1 MGNMYNY
8 EVDDKIRIVEQRD
21 GDKKFLSERARKVF
35 EGEYFTKE
43 YLADKYGVVTENG
56 HVYERIKVYDS
67 DNQTIIVNGRGS
79 GHGVGMS
86 QHGAQQMSKLGLTSE
101 EIINFYFPGVQISK
115 RKQEIDIN
123 EG

>member
-1 MGNMYNY
+1 
-8 EVDDKIRIVEQRD
+8 
-21 GDKKFLSERARKVF
+21 
-35 EGEYFTKE
+35 
-43 YLADKYGVVTENG
+43 
-56 HVYERIKVYDS
+56 
-67 DNQTIIVNGRGS
+67 
-79 GHGVGMS
+79 MS